1 MRAKPCTLPSKA
13 VLAILFAALNAA
25 VGGCGTYPSSDRNML
40 SHTSLNEKAKPEIPS
55 GTNVSIQCG
64 SKSVRAVLEG
74 VSLQERFDWDP
85 QQEELVGAYVPG
97 SFRAE
102 RLNLDNGVTA
112 MVIDPAVT
120 PDNRLTFGLSNKE
133 LVKCF
138 GTERLEFRPTGL
150 GTGVIIPANQPITPQ

>member
-1 MRAKPCTLPSKA
+1 MSA
-13 VLAILFAALNAA
+13 F
-25 VGGCGTYPSSDRNML
+25 
-40 SHTSLNEKAKPEIPS
+40 
-55 GTNVSIQCG
+55 
-64 SKSVRAVLEG
+64 KSA
-74 VSLQERFDWDP
+74 STDP
-85 QQEELVGAYVPG
+85 QQEKLVGAYAPG

-102 RLNLDNGVTA
+102 RLNLDNGVTT

-150 GTGVIIPANQPITPQ
+150 GTGVIYPRQPADYTPVSHAGRGNGALGSLYSYYSLIDYDVKK